1 MKNYVYYWYHHMM
14 STDEREKIA
23 QAIKNKD
30 YYAFIVLYKKQQNF
44 SLSYKMI
51 LGRLRDQKTPETRIN
66 SMFLRVLGVSFIA
79 CISGAFSVN
88 GAQMVPKS
96 HAGL

>member
-1 MKNYVYYWYHHMM
+1 
-14 STDEREKIA
+14 
-23 QAIKNKD
+23 
-30 YYAFIVLYKKQQNF
+30 
-44 SLSYKMI
+44 MI
-51 LGRLRDQKTPETRIN
+51 LGLLRDYKTPETRIN